1 MQVFKVITAA
11 TTALGLLAAPVF
23 SATSE
28 TAPMTSLR
36 PPVKPDLQP
45 IEVAQTQAGFE
56 AWKKSFRAKALARG
70 ISARTFDR
78 AFRGV
83 RLNQTVIARDRK
95 QAEFSRQ
102 IWDYL
107 DTATSPKRVKNG
119 KAMVRKH
126 KSKLRRIENKY
137 GVEWSVVVAIWGLES
152 SYGQNMGDI
161 NIVEAL
167 ATLAYEGRRRK
178 FGEQQLLTAL
188 KIIQNGDI
196 TPNRM
201 MGSWAGAMGHTQF
214 IPTSYDALAV
224 DFTGDGK
231 RDVWDKRDPSDALAS
246 TANYLK
252 RNGWV
257 KGQPW
262 GVEVKLPKGFN
273 YGNASLKVKA
283 TPARWHELGVRLV
296 NGGRIPNHGNAS
308 ILLAAGADGPAFAVF
323 KNFFVIKRYNNAN
336 SYAIAVGHLA
346 DKINGGGEFVR
357 EWPRGP
363 NALKLPQKME
373 VQELLLKAGYDIG
386 DVDGIIG
393 PKTIDALSDM
403 QIKAGVQPT
412 GKADK
417 AALAFLRK
425 RVK

>member
-1 MQVFKVITAA
+1 MLKYGLKFVAA
-11 TTALGLLAAPVF
+11 LAFIPSLAFGAAVE
-23 SATSE
+23 TS
-28 TAPMTSLR
+28 
-36 PPVKPDLQP
+36 PPPPAKPDQGVLM
-45 IEVAQTQAGFE
+45 AQTQSGFE
-56 AWKKSFRAKALARG
+56 QWVRSFKARALANG
-70 ISARTFDR
+70 ISSRTYDR
-78 AFRGV
+78 AFQGV
-83 RLNQTVIARDRK
+83 RLNSRVIASDRK
-95 QAEFSRQ
+95 QAEFSRE

-126 KSKLRRIENKY
+126 KSKLRRIENTY

-152 SYGQNMGDI
+152 SYGENMGDI
-161 NIVEAL
+161 NIIEAL

-231 RDVWDKRDPSDALAS
+231 RDVWDQRDPSDALAS
-246 TANYLK
+246 TANYLR

-262 GVEVKLPKGFN
+262 GIEVQLPRGFN

-283 TPARWHELGVRLV
+283 TPARWTELGVRTMS
-296 NGGRIPNHGNAS
+296 GGKIPNYGSAA
-308 ILLAAGADGPAFAVF
+308 ILLPAGADGPAFAVF

-336 SYAIAVGHLA
+336 SYAMAVGHLA
-346 DKINGGGEFVR
+346 DKINGGGEFIR
-357 EWPRGP
+357 DWPRGP
-363 NALKLPQKME
+363 GALRLPEKLE
-373 VQELLLKAGYDIG
+373 VQELLIKAGYDIG
-386 DVDGIIG
+386 EPDGIIG
-393 PKTIDALSDM
+393 PKTLDAISDV
-403 QIKAGVQPT
+403 QRRAGRQPT
-412 GKADK
+412 GKADQEVLK
-417 AALAFLRK
+417 FLRQAI
-425 RVK
+425 R

>member
-1 MQVFKVITAA
+1 MLKNVTLTALVVLLPILAQAA
-11 TTALGLLAAPVF
+11 TQKNEHPRAPVKHQI
-23 SATSE
+23 E
-28 TAPMTSLR
+28 G
-36 PPVKPDLQP
+36 VK
-45 IEVAQTQAGFE
+45 VTQTQAGFKH
-56 AWKKSFRAKALARG
+56 WVKTFRVKALSRG
-70 ISARTFDR
+70 ISGKTYDQ

-83 RLNQTVIARDRK
+83 KLQKRVIASDRK

-119 KAMVRKH
+119 KAMVKKH
-126 KSKLRRIENKY
+126 KNLLRRIEAKY
-137 GVEWSVVVAIWGLES
+137 GVEWSIVVAIWGLES
-152 SYGQNMGDI
+152 SYGTNMGDI
-161 NIVEAL
+161 NIIEAL
-167 ATLAYEGRRRK
+167 ATLAYEGRRKK
-178 FGEQQLLTAL
+178 FGENQLLTAL

-214 IPTSYDALAV
+214 IPTSFDALAV

-231 RDVWDKRDPSDALAS
+231 RDVWNPRKPDDALAS
-246 TANYLK
+246 TANYL
-252 RNGWV
+252 RQNGWV

-262 GVEVKLPKGFN
+262 GIEVKLPNNFY

-283 TPARWHELGVRLV
+283 TTARWAELGVRRMDG
-296 NGGRIPNHGNAS
+296 NKIPNYGKAA
-308 ILLAAGADGPAFAVF
+308 ILLPAGADGPAFAVF
-323 KNFFVIKRYNNAN
+323 KNFFVIKTYNNAN

-346 DKINGGGEFVR
+346 QKINGGGEFVQ

-363 NALKLPQKME
+363 GALKLNQKIE
-373 VQELLLKAGYDIG
+373 FQELLLDAGYNIG

-403 QIKAGVQPT
+403 QIKAGVRPT
-412 GKADK
+412 GKADE
-417 AALAFLRK
+417 AALKFLRSEL
-425 RVK
+425 R

>member
-1 MQVFKVITAA
+1 MRRGVFS
-11 TTALGLLAAPVF
+11 LLLAL
-23 SATSE
+23 SIGSQATSGKFLQE
-28 TAPMTSLR
+28 TTTVLNPTDYVR
-36 PPVKPDLQP
+36 
-45 IEVAQTQAGFE
+45 VAQTEAGFQ
-56 AWKKSFRAKALARG
+56 AWVKSFRNKALTNG
-70 ISARTFDR
+70 VSARTFDK

-83 RLNQTVIARDRK
+83 KLNRTVMARDRK
-95 QAEFSRQ
+95 QAEFARQ

-119 KAMVRKH
+119 KAMIKKH
-126 KSKLRRIENKY
+126 KKKLRKIEKTY
-137 GVEWSVVVAIWGLES
+137 GVEWSVIVAVWGLES
-152 SYGQNMGDI
+152 SYGTNMGDI

-178 FGEQQLLTAL
+178 FGEQQLLSAL
-188 KIIQNGDI
+188 KIIQRGDI

-214 IPTSYDALAV
+214 IPTSYQAYAQ

-231 RDVWDKRDPSDALAS
+231 RDVWDERNPSDALAS

-252 RNGWV
+252 RHGWK

-273 YGNASLKVKA
+273 YGNASLKIKA
-283 TPARWHELGVRLV
+283 TGNRWSELGVRTV
-296 NGGRIPNHGNAS
+296 RGGKVPNHGE
-308 ILLAAGADGPAFAVF
+308 AAIFLPSGADGPAFAVY

-336 SYAIAVGHLA
+336 SYAMAVGHLA
-346 DKINGGGEFVR
+346 DKINGGGEFKR

-363 NALKLPQKME
+363 GALKLDAKIE

-386 DVDGIIG
+386 DPDGIIG
-393 PKTIDALSDM
+393 PKTIDAISAF
-403 QIKAGVQPT
+403 QIKQGISPN
-412 GKADK
+412 GKADQTLL
-417 AALAFLRK
+417 ALLKKKVRK
-425 RVK
+425 KTSP